1 MQYIL
6 SLSYGKDSLACLG
19 AIEQLNW
26 PLDRIVHSEVWAT
39 DTLPA
44 DLPPML
50 EFKVRADAIIKARWG
65 IPVER
70 VRAERTAEQM
80 FYHVR
85 TRGNR
90 AGERMGWPMVA
101 FANRGCELQKAL
113 KVSPMNRLLHDAVT
127 YLGIA
132 ADEPGRLKGL
142 SEIRKSPLAAAG
154 WTEARCRRWCEEN
167 GLLALIYAKTARSG
181 CWFCP
186 NQTIMQLRSL
196 RRDYP
201 ELWALM
207 LRWDADS
214 PVCFKAHGHPLR
226 DYDCRFQMEDRGLLL
241 PSDTGFR
248 WSKVD
253 TKKEVSF

>member
-19 AIEQLNW
+19 AIELLGW
-26 PLDRIVHSEVWAT
+26 SLDRIIHAEVWAT
-39 DTLPA
+39 DTILA
-44 DLPPML
+44 DLPPMAA
-50 EFKVRADAIIKARWG
+50 FKMQADEIIKKRWGLVVEHVRADQ
-65 IPVER
+65 
-70 VRAERTAEQM
+70 TAEAQM
-80 FYHVR
+80 YHIR
-85 TRGNR
+85 TRGHR
-90 AGERMGWPMVA
+90 AGERMGWPMVT

-113 KVSPMNRLLHDAVT
+113 KVRPMQKFQRDSVT

-132 ADEPGRLKGL
+132 ADEISRLKGL
-142 SEIRKSPLAAAG
+142 SDTRKSPLVAAG
-154 WTEARCRRWCEEN
+154 WTETMCRKWCEEN
-167 GLLALIYAKTARSG
+167 GLLAPIYDKTERSG

-186 NQTIMQLRSL
+186 NQTIVQLRTL

-226 DYDCRFQMEDRGLLL
+226 DYDCRFQMEDKGLLL
-241 PSDTGFR
+241 PGDKGFR
-248 WSKVD
+248 WAKVD
-253 TKKEVSF
+253 TKKEDLF